1 MRSRCAA
8 TSATS
13 SQSNSS
19 VSSTSS
25 TIAGTPRP
33 RNTHSATMSCR
44 LSSPM
49 MSATPNAYLR
59 TCSMR
64 WNHPRIRLAVMN
76 CILLSSLCLEQTLPS
91 SRSTAWVLREA
102 AEKCHFCG
110 RSRCAE
116 TTATLTPSHL
126 RSLHSPTHKGGV
138 MGKRSPPHSACTRAQ
153 TKAMPSTSHRKIEP
167 CAQHTHGRNE
177 RDGRIQVHAAVLYF
191 PPHPRIGRTT
201 HSDALH
207 TPSASLRAHSAGQR
221 PVTLVPSQRGAQT
234 IVVADHRCR

>member
-19 VSSTSS
+19 VSSTSL
-25 TIAGTPRP
+25 TTAGMPRP
-33 RNTHSATMSCR
+33 HNTHSATMSCR

-76 CILLSSLCLEQTLPS
+76 CISVSSLCLEPTLPS

-102 AEKCHFCG
+102 AKRSSVCG
-110 RSRCAE
+110 RRKYAE
-116 TTATLTPSHL
+116 TTATLTHL
-126 RSLHSPTHKGGV
+126 RSLYSPTNKDGG
-138 MGKRSPPHSACTRAQ
+138 MGKGSPPHSAR
-153 TKAMPSTSHRKIEP
+153 TKAYVAATPSTSHCKIEP
-167 CAQHTHGRNE
+167 CAQHTHGRKE
-177 RDGRIQVHAAVLYF
+177 RDVT
-191 PPHPRIGRTT
+191 HPGPRCCFFLSSPTNWNY
-201 HSDALH
+201 A
-207 TPSASLRAHSAGQR
+207 PF
-221 PVTLVPSQRGAQT
+221 SQ
-234 IVVADHRCR
+234 